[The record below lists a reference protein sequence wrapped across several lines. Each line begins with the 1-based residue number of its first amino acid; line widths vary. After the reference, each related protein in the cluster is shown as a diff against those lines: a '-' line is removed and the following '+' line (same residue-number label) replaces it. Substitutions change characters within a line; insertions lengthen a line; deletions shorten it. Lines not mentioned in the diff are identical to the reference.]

1 MKSCW
6 SNSSAYSANIDQKL
20 YEKLTRLENSPLA
33 NAFFSKQ
40 NLDIIQLGLIDKVN
54 YLIKRYNPNSKCKIS
69 RQSDREVML
78 LMVEFF
84 YYQQQ
89 MLSTAHGL
97 NTGRTDSIYNEV
109 PVPASFLFTDPGDSY
124 IPAWFKNNND
134 ELDTRNSLDTF
145 HQIKKYNPDT
155 IPNRC
160 VGNRKYYSDL
170 SYYDNT
176 LPLPIRVKELNKK
189 FIDFLAPKVIYEI
202 KNYLKYQFWDN
213 DPYAC
218 FVDRP
223 EYVSDRNDK
232 GLSMQKYYNGREEQW
247 TPDYEKYQGKRDFPK
262 LKRNLGREYYNCTAP
277 SRTLEKDL
285 INPQVKYGE
294 TDILFSRAKLDE
306 VQKERRKKSYEISYN
321 SH

>member
-1 MKSCW
+1 MKNCW

-20 YEKLTRLENSPLA
+20 YEKLTRLENTPLA
-33 NAFFSKQ
+33 NAFFSKS
-40 NLDIIQLGLIDKVN
+40 NLDIIQLGVVN
-54 YLIKRYNPNSKCKIS
+54 EVNNLIKTYNPKSKCKIS

-97 NTGRTDSIYNEV
+97 NTGRKDSICNEV

-124 IPAWFKNNND
+124 IPGWFGEKKECN
-134 ELDTRNSLDTF
+134 ESDTF
-145 HQIKKYNPDT
+145 RQVKKYNPDT

-160 VGNRKYYSDL
+160 TGNRQYYTDL
-170 SYYDNT
+170 PYYDKK
-176 LPLPIRVKELNKK
+176 LPMNIRVKELNKK

-202 KNYLKYQFWDN
+202 KNYLKYLYFDN

-218 FVDRP
+218 FIDYP
-223 EYVSDRNDK
+223 QYVGDRNDK
-232 GLSMQKYYNGREEQW
+232 GLSMQKYYTGKDEHFEL
-247 TPDYEKYQGKRDFPK
+247 EKRKNPSAFPK
-262 LKRNLGREYYNCTAP
+262 LKRHLGKEFYNCP
-277 SRTLEKDL
+277 RGPRTLEKDL

-294 TDILFSRAKLDE
+294 TDILFSRARLNREKRIHLE
-306 VQKERRKKSYEISYN
+306 
-321 SH
+321 